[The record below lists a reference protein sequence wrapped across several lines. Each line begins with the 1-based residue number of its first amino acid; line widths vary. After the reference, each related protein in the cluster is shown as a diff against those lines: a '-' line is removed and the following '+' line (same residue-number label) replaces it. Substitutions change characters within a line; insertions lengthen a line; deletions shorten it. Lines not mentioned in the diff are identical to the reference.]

1 MELRHLRYFV
11 AAAEELHFRRAAE
24 RLGIAQPALSQQ
36 IQQLEQEI
44 EALLFHRLT
53 RGVELADAGRVF
65 LDDARAILEHV
76 EQAKAKAQR
85 VARGDQGMIRIGF
98 TGSASFNPIVP
109 GVIQDYR
116 ARFPGIAVSLVESGT
131 SQLVDSLRAGRVD
144 AAFIRSPSREVDGLL
159 VVSILEEEM
168 LIALPSRHDLAAS
181 ASLPL
186 EALSGEPFI
195 LFPRANKSGTLRQH
209 PSGMPTRW
217 LQPEDCPA
225 GPRGRLGSEL
235 DRGRGGRLDRPC
247 LDAAH
252 AAARGRLSSYPR
264 RRASGAVEPGTS
276 QQRAIRGGAQSR
288 CAGAARRRNHR
299 SRHARPGRLGF
310 SEHREEKEIGRIS
323 AHIGPRAG
331 SADRA

>member
-53 RGVELADAGRVF
+53 RGVELTDAGRAFVE
-65 LDDARAILEHV
+65 DARIILDHV

-98 TGSASFNPIVP
+98 TGSASFNPLVP

-116 ARFPGIAVSLVESGT
+116 ARFPGIAVSLIESGT

-144 AAFIRSPSREVDGLL
+144 AAFIRSPSREVDGLF
-159 VVSILEEEM
+159 VVSIIEEEM

-181 ASLPL
+181 ASLSL

-195 LFPRANKSGTLRQH
+195 LFPRANSPEVYDNIVLACRRAGFSPKIIQQAPEVASALNLIAAGEGVSIVPASMQH
-209 PSGMPTRW
+209 MQPQGVAYRAILGDAPRVPLSLAHRSNEPS
-217 LQPEDCPA
+217 
-225 GPRGRLGSEL
+225 
-235 DRGRGGRLDRPC
+235 
-247 LDAAH
+247 AAVRNL
-252 AAARGRLSSYPR
+252 AALA
-264 RRASGAVEPGTS
+264 RRASA
-276 QQRAIRGGAQSR
+276 
-288 CAGAARRRNHR
+288 N
-299 SRHARPGRLGF
+299 
-310 SEHREEKEIGRIS
+310 IGRDT
-323 AHIGPRAG
+323 G
-331 SADRA
+331 

>member
-53 RGVELADAGRVF
+53 RGVELADAGRAF

-76 EQAKAKAQR
+76 EQAKARAQR
-85 VARGDQGMIRIGF
+85 VARGDEGMIHIGF

-195 LFPRANKSGTLRQH
+195 LFPRANSPELYDNIILVCRYAGFSPKIVQRAPEVASALNLIAAGEGVSIVPASMQH
-209 PSGMPTRW
+209 MQPHGVVYRAILGDAPRAPLSLAHRSNEPS
-217 LQPEDCPA
+217 
-225 GPRGRLGSEL
+225 
-235 DRGRGGRLDRPC
+235 
-247 LDAAH
+247 AAVRNLAALARR
-252 AAARGRLSSYPR
+252 AAA
-264 RRASGAVEPGTS
+264 T
-276 QQRAIRGGAQSR
+276 
-288 CAGAARRRNHR
+288 
-299 SRHARPGRLGF
+299 
-310 SEHREEKEIGRIS
+310 IGRDTL
-323 AHIGPRAG
+323 AQTG
-331 SADRA
+331 

>member
-11 AAAEELHFRRAAE
+11 AAAEEQHFRRAAE

-53 RGVELADAGRVF
+53 RGVELTDAGKAF
-65 LDDARAILEHV
+65 LDDARAVLEHV

-109 GVIQDYR
+109 SVIQDYR
-116 ARFPGIAVSLVESGT
+116 GRFPGVLVSLVESGT
-131 SQLVDSLRAGRVD
+131 SQLIDSLRAGRVD

-159 VVSILEEEM
+159 VVSIIEEEM

-186 EALSGEPFI
+186 EALTAEPLI
-195 LFPRANKSGTLRQH
+195 LFPRANSPELYDDIVLACRRGGFSPNIVQQAPEVATALNLIAAGEGVSIVPASMRH
-209 PSGMPTRW
+209 
-217 LQPEDCPA
+217 LQPQGVAYRAILGDP
-225 GPRGRLGSEL
+225 PRAPLSLAHRSNE
-235 DRGRGGRLDRPC
+235 PS
-247 LDAAH
+247 AAVRNLAALARR
-252 AAARGRLSSYPR
+252 AAA
-264 RRASGAVEPGTS
+264 
-276 QQRAIRGGAQSR
+276 
-288 CAGAARRRNHR
+288 N
-299 SRHARPGRLGF
+299 
-310 SEHREEKEIGRIS
+310 IGR
-323 AHIGPRAG
+323 
-331 SADRA
+331 DRLAQPG

>member
-36 IQQLEQEI
+36 IQKLEQEI

-53 RGVELADAGRVF
+53 RGVELTDAGRAFVE
-65 LDDARAILEHV
+65 DARIILDHV

-109 GVIQDYR
+109 SVIQDYR
-116 ARFPGIAVSLVESGT
+116 GRFPGVAVSLVESGT
-131 SQLVDSLRAGRVD
+131 SQLIDSLRAGRVD

-159 VVSILEEEM
+159 VVLIIEEEM
-168 LIALPSRHDLAAS
+168 VIALPSRHDLASS

-195 LFPRANKSGTLRQH
+195 LFPRANSPELYDDIVLACRRAGFNSNIVQQAHEVATALNLIAAGEGVSIVPASMRHMQPQGVAYRAILGDAPRAPLSLAHRGNEPSAAVRNLAALARRAAANIGLGTLTE
-209 PSGMPTRW
+209 S
-217 LQPEDCPA
+217 C
-225 GPRGRLGSEL
+225 
-235 DRGRGGRLDRPC
+235 
-247 LDAAH
+247 
-252 AAARGRLSSYPR
+252 
-264 RRASGAVEPGTS
+264 
-276 QQRAIRGGAQSR
+276 
-288 CAGAARRRNHR
+288 
-299 SRHARPGRLGF
+299 
-310 SEHREEKEIGRIS
+310 
-323 AHIGPRAG
+323 
-331 SADRA
+331 

>member
-36 IQQLEQEI
+36 IQQEI

-168 LIALPSRHDLAAS
+168 LTLPSRHDLAAS

-195 LFPRANKSGTLRQH
+195 
-209 PSGMPTRW
+209 
-217 LQPEDCPA
+217 
-225 GPRGRLGSEL
+225 
-235 DRGRGGRLDRPC
+235 
-247 LDAAH
+247 
-252 AAARGRLSSYPR
+252 
-264 RRASGAVEPGTS
+264 
-276 QQRAIRGGAQSR
+276 
-288 CAGAARRRNHR
+288 
-299 SRHARPGRLGF
+299 
-310 SEHREEKEIGRIS
+310 
-323 AHIGPRAG
+323 
-331 SADRA
+331 

>member
-53 RGVELADAGRVF
+53 RGVELADAGKAF

-116 ARFPGIAVSLVESGT
+116 VRFPGIAVSLVESGT

-195 LFPRANKSGTLRQH
+195 LFPRANSPEQYDNILLVYRRAGFSPKIVQQAPEVASALNLIAAGEGVSIVPASMQQMQPQEVAYRAILGDAPRAPLSLAH
-209 PSGMPTRW
+209 RSNEPSATVRN
-217 LQPEDCPA
+217 L
-225 GPRGRLGSEL
+225 
-235 DRGRGGRLDRPC
+235 
-247 LDAAH
+247 AALARR
-252 AAARGRLSSYPR
+252 AAAS
-264 RRASGAVEPGTS
+264 
-276 QQRAIRGGAQSR
+276 
-288 CAGAARRRNHR
+288 
-299 SRHARPGRLGF
+299 
-310 SEHREEKEIGRIS
+310 IGRDTL
-323 AHIGPRAG
+323 AQAG
-331 SADRA
+331 

>member
-159 VVSILEEEM
+159 VVSILEEM

-186 EALSGEPFI
+186 EALSGEAFI
-195 LFPRANKSGTLRQH
+195 LFPRANSPELYDNILLVCRRAGFSPKIVQQAPEVASALNLIAAGEGVSIVPASMQHIQPQGVAYRAILGGTPRAPLSLAHRSNE
-209 PSGMPTRW
+209 PSAVVRM
-217 LQPEDCPA
+217 LA
-225 GPRGRLGSEL
+225 GVARG
-235 DRGRGGRLDRPC
+235 
-247 LDAAH
+247 
-252 AAARGRLSSYPR
+252 AAAP
-264 RRASGAVEPGTS
+264 
-276 QQRAIRGGAQSR
+276 
-288 CAGAARRRNHR
+288 
-299 SRHARPGRLGF
+299 
-310 SEHREEKEIGRIS
+310 IGRDTL
-323 AHIGPRAG
+323 AQAG
-331 SADRA
+331 

>member
-53 RGVELADAGRVF
+53 RGVELADAGKAF

-109 GVIQDYR
+109 SIIQDYR
-116 ARFPGIAVSLVESGT
+116 ARFPGVAVSFVESGT

-144 AAFIRSPSREVDGLL
+144 AAFIRSLTREVDGLF
-159 VVSILEEEM
+159 VVLIIEEEM
-168 LIALPSRHDLAAS
+168 LIALPLKHELAA
-181 ASLPL
+181 AESLPL
-186 EALSGEPFI
+186 EALAGEPII
-195 LFPRANKSGTLRQH
+195 LFPRANS
-209 PSGMPTRW
+209 
-217 LQPEDCPA
+217 PELHDDIVLAC
-225 GPRGRLGSEL
+225 R
-235 DRGRGGRLDRPC
+235 RGGFSPRIVQQAPEVATALNLIAAGEGVSIVPASMRHMQPQGVAYRAILGDAPRAPLSLAHRSNDRS
-247 LDAAH
+247 AAVRNLAALARR
-252 AAARGRLSSYPR
+252 AAA
-264 RRASGAVEPGTS
+264 
-276 QQRAIRGGAQSR
+276 
-288 CAGAARRRNHR
+288 N
-299 SRHARPGRLGF
+299 
-310 SEHREEKEIGRIS
+310 IGRDTL
-323 AHIGPRAG
+323 AQPG
-331 SADRA
+331 

>member
-53 RGVELADAGRVF
+53 RGVELADAGKAF

-168 LIALPSRHDLAAS
+168 LVALPSRHDLAAS

-195 LFPRANKSGTLRQH
+195 LFPRANSPEVYDNIVQACQH
-209 PSGMPTRW
+209 AGFSPKIVQQAPEVASALNLIAAGEGVSIVPASMRHMQPQGVAYRAILGDAPRAPLSLAHRSNEPS
-217 LQPEDCPA
+217 
-225 GPRGRLGSEL
+225 
-235 DRGRGGRLDRPC
+235 
-247 LDAAH
+247 AAVRNLAALARR
-252 AAARGRLSSYPR
+252 AAA
-264 RRASGAVEPGTS
+264 T
-276 QQRAIRGGAQSR
+276 
-288 CAGAARRRNHR
+288 
-299 SRHARPGRLGF
+299 
-310 SEHREEKEIGRIS
+310 IGRDTL
-323 AHIGPRAG
+323 AQTG
-331 SADRA
+331 

>member
-53 RGVELADAGRVF
+53 RGVELTDAGRAFVE
-65 LDDARAILEHV
+65 DARIILDHV

-98 TGSASFNPIVP
+98 TGSASFNPLVP

-116 ARFPGIAVSLVESGT
+116 ARFPGIAVSLIESGS

-144 AAFIRSPSREVDGLL
+144 AAFIRSPSREVDGLF
-159 VVSILEEEM
+159 VVSIIEEEM

-181 ASLPL
+181 ASLSL

-195 LFPRANKSGTLRQH
+195 LFPRANS
-209 PSGMPTRW
+209 
-217 LQPEDCPA
+217 PEVFDNIVLAC
-225 GPRGRLGSEL
+225 
-235 DRGRGGRLDRPC
+235 
-247 LDAAH
+247 
-252 AAARGRLSSYPR
+252 
-264 RRASGAVEPGTS
+264 RRAGFSPKII
-276 QQRAIRGGAQSR
+276 QQAPEVASALNLIAAGEGVSIVPASMQHMQPQGVAYRAILGDAPRVPLSLAHRSNEPSAAVR
-288 CAGAARRRNHR
+288 NLAALARRTAAN
-299 SRHARPGRLGF
+299 
-310 SEHREEKEIGRIS
+310 IGRDT
-323 AHIGPRAG
+323 G
-331 SADRA
+331 

>member
-53 RGVELADAGRVF
+53 RGVELTDAGKAF

-116 ARFPGIAVSLVESGT
+116 ARFPGIA
-131 SQLVDSLRAGRVD
+131 AG
-144 AAFIRSPSREVDGLL
+144 EG
-159 VVSILEEEM
+159 VSIVPASM
-168 LIALPSRHDLAAS
+168 RHMQPQGVAYRA
-181 ASLPL
+181 
-186 EALSGEPFI
+186 I
-195 LFPRANKSGTLRQH
+195 LGDAPRAPLSLAHRSNE
-209 PSGMPTRW
+209 PS
-217 LQPEDCPA
+217 
-225 GPRGRLGSEL
+225 
-235 DRGRGGRLDRPC
+235 
-247 LDAAH
+247 AAVRNLTALARR
-252 AAARGRLSSYPR
+252 AAA
-264 RRASGAVEPGTS
+264 
-276 QQRAIRGGAQSR
+276 
-288 CAGAARRRNHR
+288 N
-299 SRHARPGRLGF
+299 
-310 SEHREEKEIGRIS
+310 IGRDTLPTPS
-323 AHIGPRAG
+323 
-331 SADRA
+331 

>member
-36 IQQLEQEI
+36 IQQEI

-98 TGSASFNPIVP
+98 TGSASFNPMVP

-186 EALSGEPFI
+186 EALTR
-195 LFPRANKSGTLRQH
+195 RAVYPVSPGQQPGTL
-209 PSGMPTRW
+209 
-217 LQPEDCPA
+217 
-225 GPRGRLGSEL
+225 
-235 DRGRGGRLDRPC
+235 
-247 LDAAH
+247 
-252 AAARGRLSSYPR
+252 
-264 RRASGAVEPGTS
+264 
-276 QQRAIRGGAQSR
+276 
-288 CAGAARRRNHR
+288 
-299 SRHARPGRLGF
+299 
-310 SEHREEKEIGRIS
+310 
-323 AHIGPRAG
+323 
-331 SADRA
+331 

>member
-53 RGVELADAGRVF
+53 RGVELTDAGRAFVE
-65 LDDARAILEHV
+65 DARIILDHV

-98 TGSASFNPIVP
+98 TGSASFNPLVP

-116 ARFPGIAVSLVESGT
+116 ARFPGIAISLIESGS

-144 AAFIRSPSREVDGLL
+144 AAFIRSPSREVDGLF
-159 VVSILEEEM
+159 VVSIIEEEM

-181 ASLPL
+181 ASLSL

-195 LFPRANKSGTLRQH
+195 LFPRANS
-209 PSGMPTRW
+209 
-217 LQPEDCPA
+217 PEVFDNIVLAC
-225 GPRGRLGSEL
+225 
-235 DRGRGGRLDRPC
+235 
-247 LDAAH
+247 
-252 AAARGRLSSYPR
+252 
-264 RRASGAVEPGTS
+264 RRAGFSPKII
-276 QQRAIRGGAQSR
+276 QQAPEVASALNLIAAGEGVSIVPASMQHMQPQGVAYRAILGDAPRVPLSLAHRSNEPSAAVR
-288 CAGAARRRNHR
+288 NLAALARRTAAN
-299 SRHARPGRLGF
+299 
-310 SEHREEKEIGRIS
+310 IGRDT
-323 AHIGPRAG
+323 G
-331 SADRA
+331 